1 LVEEK
6 KKGKV
11 LMMWFNFKL
20 YEIIFFRWL
29 NCIIL
34 PSCLLMG
41 VKWTGLFDGGEL
53 MIGNGSPGPLYT
65 RIGLQLWARKSWARR
80 GQFDLLERMKTA
92 LTPSARSISHPIWAW
107 AFPVARQTLSSKIY
121 VTTLSAASFHFLFT
135 NYPP

>member
-1 LVEEK
+1 MTE
-6 KKGKV
+6 
-11 LMMWFNFKL
+11 L
-20 YEIIFFRWL
+20 YYFTFI
-29 NCIIL
+29 
-34 PSCLLMG
+34 LLMG
-41 VKWTGLFDGGEL
+41 EKWTGLFDGGEL